1 MHSSYKVIK
10 SNYVYE
16 KGAVEID
23 TAAVIEPYVEDEL
36 EGYSDEFSS
45 YNNEEYELLKFR
57 GKQIIENAE
66 SKASEIISLANEKV
80 EEIIYEAKE
89 EGFKKGYEEG
99 YDIGYREAYEK
110 ALEEGNKRA
119 EEIIANASYIMYQA
133 KEEYNKFLV
142 EKENG
147 IRSIIVRSVETML
160 KKELE
165 NEKALDKLLFDI
177 LSEEKD
183 NKVLLIRVASK
194 YETHLSEVIDEFK
207 YSIGIKGDVVI
218 LIDNELQDGTLV
230 VEKDNGKVTFTLENG
245 IEKLTEV
252 LKEI

>member
-10 SNYVYE
+10 SNCVNE

-23 TAAVIEPYVEDEL
+23 TAAVIEPYIDEEL
-36 EGYSDEFSS
+36 EEFSENFSS

-57 GKQIIENAE
+57 GKQLIENAE
-66 SKASEIISLANEKV
+66 AKASNIISLANEKV

-110 ALEEGNKRA
+110 ALEEGNKRS

-147 IRSIIVRSVETML
+147 LRSIIVRAVETML

-165 NEKALDKLLFDI
+165 NEEALDKLLFDI

-183 NKVLLIRVASK
+183 SKVLLIRVTAK
-194 YETHLSEVIDEFK
+194 YEPHLSKVIDEFK

-230 VEKDNGKVTFTLENG
+230 VEKDNGKVTFNLENS

>member
-10 SNYVYE
+10 SNFVYE

-23 TAAVIEPYVEDEL
+23 TAAVIEPYVEGDF
-36 EGYSDEFSS
+36 EGYSEEFGS

-57 GKQIIENAE
+57 GKQILEDAE
-66 SKASEIISLANEKV
+66 RKASEIISLANERV
-80 EEIIYEAKE
+80 EAIIYEGKE
-89 EGFKKGYEEG
+89 AGFKKGYEEG

-119 EEIIANASYIMYQA
+119 EEIISNASYIMYQA

-147 IRSIIVRSVETML
+147 IRSLIVKSVETML

-165 NEKALDKLLFDI
+165 NEKALDKLLFEV
-177 LSEEKD
+177 LNEEKD
-183 NKVLLIRVASK
+183 SKVLLIRVAAK
-194 YETHLSEVIDEFK
+194 YESHISQVIDEFK

-218 LIDNELQDGTLV
+218 LIDNELQEGTLV
-230 VEKDNGKVTFTLENG
+230 VEKDNGKVSFTLENG